1 MARSTV
7 ETGRP
12 SKIMTV
18 DEAMQE
24 TDRVPA
30 AFSFDPQEGEK
41 EKPDPMTALLAE
53 IGDLGQDGSVVLSRV
68 RPDGQRAYIRKFST
82 SEFIDLGVDGVARE
96 YGPGKYKVAIY
107 GDKGIRAWRDILID
121 ERAAKN
127 QPVLVGAPTAGTP
140 EILEL
145 AKTMQQGFAAIL
157 AAMQAQQHAP
167 QPSRKEMLEELL
179 TLKTLFASEKPSHPV
194 LENPL
199 EVVKIAAELAEKIH
213 PREGEP
219 SFTSVLLDFADK
231 FAPAINKVVESA
243 AQNQVT
249 QSSLPGAASVSA
261 PSLSGAISSAP
272 LIKPQPQ
279 PQFSKEKEM
288 FNPFKMYVSLL
299 INAASNDSDTYPYA
313 YMVLDHVPDHLIEEW
328 SGKPADVLIAELAKA
343 DARVLQY
350 ADWFKRLH
358 ADLLTLLTE
367 EENQAETEEDTE
379 PSSSNVPGNSG
390 IAAN

>member
-1 MARSTV
+1 
-7 ETGRP
+7 
-12 SKIMTV
+12 
-18 DEAMQE
+18 
-24 TDRVPA
+24 
-30 AFSFDPQEGEK
+30 
-41 EKPDPMTALLAE
+41 
-53 IGDLGQDGSVVLSRV
+53 
-68 RPDGQRAYIRKFST
+68 
-82 SEFIDLGVDGVARE
+82 
-96 YGPGKYKVAIY
+96 
-107 GDKGIRAWRDILID
+107 
-121 ERAAKN
+121 
-127 QPVLVGAPTAGTP
+127 
-140 EILEL
+140 
-145 AKTMQQGFAAIL
+145 
-157 AAMQAQQHAP
+157 
-167 QPSRKEMLEELL
+167 
-179 TLKTLFASEKPSHPV
+179 
-194 LENPL
+194 
-199 EVVKIAAELAEKIH
+199 
-213 PREGEP
+213 
-219 SFTSVLLDFADK
+219 
-231 FAPAINKVVESA
+231 
-243 AQNQVT
+243 
-249 QSSLPGAASVSA
+249 
-261 PSLSGAISSAP
+261 